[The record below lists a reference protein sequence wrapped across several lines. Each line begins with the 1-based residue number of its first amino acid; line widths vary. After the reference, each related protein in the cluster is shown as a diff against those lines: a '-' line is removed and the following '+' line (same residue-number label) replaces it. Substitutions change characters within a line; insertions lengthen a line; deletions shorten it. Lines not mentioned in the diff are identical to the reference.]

1 MTNTILKESNLGEI
15 LLSGSALT
23 QTGLEVLEKYQ
34 SYLLNNPL
42 NCGIINQF
50 LKESA
55 SHNYDGSLL
64 RTVELINAFI
74 SDNPIGWSLSS
85 VCEHLLNTTG
95 KHDIL
100 NRSAARK
107 TMEVLEAA
115 NGSEDELVKMIRTGA
130 LKEVMYCEAIRA
142 IAKQVFNEQGDIIKQ
157 NLINNAS
164 KTEYGISYPISYT
177 EPFYNESTGEETG
190 MHFEVLGELYLVCE
204 GQKVQKGDWRNVS
217 NTFKTI
223 TQLFESNAVCLI
235 GDNDDRIKVYFNE
248 STYFVI
254 ENDGSVKKYGI
265 NKNSNGSTNHEDTVI
280 AEFKT
285 AEQFR
290 DHNRLVLMAT
300 PTIKQNNTAA
310 LLESIALTMENYDNV
325 AILNNASII
334 SIGAGEA
341 QNNILVIESGKYL
354 YAKSL
359 SLPVSQ
365 AFEVNENALEVC
377 TYLKEKVHV
386 DLTDTYKKSIN
397 ESIEQISE
405 VQKQVLEN
413 REAKQEINDINARI
427 EALTNQFK
435 NDPAKL
441 AVLTSLASQVQDL
454 NS

>member
-1 MTNTILKESNLGEI
+1 MTNTILKESNLAEYV
-15 LLSGSALT
+15 LSGSALT

-34 SYLLNNPL
+34 SYLLNHPL

-50 LKESA
+50 INESTQ
-55 SHNYDGSLL
+55 HNYDSSLL
-64 RTVELINAFI
+64 HTVELISAFI
-74 SDNPIGWSLSS
+74 KDNPVGWSLSS
-85 VCEHLLNTTG
+85 VCENLLNTTG
-95 KHDIL
+95 KHDLL
-100 NRSAARK
+100 NRSAARR
-107 TMEVLEAA
+107 TMEIVESAK
-115 NGSEDELVKMIRTGA
+115 GSEEELVKMIRTGA
-130 LKEVMYCEAIRA
+130 LKEVMYCEAIRD
-142 IAKQVFNEQGDIIKQ
+142 IAKKVFNEQGDLIKQ
-157 NLINNAS
+157 SLAKNAG

-190 MHFEVLGELYLVCE
+190 MHFEVLGELYLVNE

-254 ENDGSVKKYGI
+254 ENDGSVKKYGVSKDG
-265 NKNSNGSTNHEDTVI
+265 NEDMVI
-280 AEFKT
+280 TEFKT

-300 PTIKQNNTAA
+300 PKIKQNNTAA

-334 SIGAGEA
+334 SIGAGEK
-341 QNNILVIESGKYL
+341 QNNILVIESGNYL
-354 YAKSL
+354 FAKSL
-359 SLPVSQ
+359 NLPPSA

-377 TYLKEKVHV
+377 EYLKQTVNV
-386 DLTDTYKKSIN
+386 DLTGEYKKAIN

-405 VQKQVLEN
+405 TQRQVLEN
-413 REAKQEINDINARI
+413 RSAKQEINDINTRI

-441 AVLTSLASQVQDL
+441 AVLTSLASQVHEL
-454 NS
+454 GN

>member
-50 LKESA
+50 LKES
-55 SHNYDGSLL
+55 SNHTYDGSLL
-64 RTVELINAFI
+64 HTVDLINAFI
-74 SDNPIGWSLSS
+74 KDNPVGWSLSS
-85 VCEHLLNTTG
+85 VCENLLATTG

-107 TMEVLEAA
+107 VMEVIEKA
-115 NGSEDELVKMIRTGA
+115 NGSEEELVKIIRTGA
-130 LKEVMYCEAIRA
+130 LKEVMYSEGIRA
-142 IAKQVFNEQGDIIKQ
+142 IAKQVFNEQGDLIKQ

-190 MHFEVLGELYLVCE
+190 MHFEVLGDLYLVCE

-248 STYFVI
+248 NVYFVI
-254 ENDGSVKKYGI
+254 ENDGTCKKYGVSKD
-265 NKNSNGSTNHEDTVI
+265 NANSEDMVI
-280 AEFKT
+280 TEFKT
-285 AEQFR
+285 VEQLR

-300 PTIKQNNTAA
+300 PAIKQNNTAS
-310 LLESIALTMENYDNV
+310 LLESMALVMENYDNV

-359 SLPVSQ
+359 SLPVSES
-365 AFEVNENALEVC
+365 FEVNENALEVC
-377 TYLKEKVHV
+377 TYLKEKVKV

-397 ESIEQISE
+397 ESIEHITE

-413 REAKQEINDINARI
+413 ISAKQEIHDINARI

-441 AVLTSLASQVQDL
+441 AVLTKLASEVQDL
-454 NS
+454 SN